1 MLFFIKSGFL
11 VLWLYKSK
19 IIYYTIY
26 SEGSNMIPCE
36 VIELKK
42 LFGSI
47 VGVDGVN
54 LNAKEGEILGL
65 IGPNGAGK
73 TTTIRSIVG
82 LIKPTSG
89 EVAIFNEKAFTD
101 GYKVRG
107 ELGYAS
113 GETSLIPNLSVR
125 ENLKFVADIKGVSMD
140 RVDYLATKLEL
151 NLTRKAKDLSLGNKK
166 KLGIVLALLS
176 SPKLIILDEPTSGL
190 DPLIRQKFFDLME
203 EEKKRGAS
211 IIISSHELTEI
222 QRLCDRV
229 AIIKDGK
236 VIAIEEMEE
245 LKTKRLKNIVIETDY
260 SEPNITIAGVSN
272 VKRNGKILSFDYNG
286 EMPQLIKYLNSIDLV
301 NIDIK
306 EASLEN
312 IFMHFYSGSEYGD
325 K

>member
-1 MLFFIKSGFL
+1 
-11 VLWLYKSK
+11 
-19 IIYYTIY
+19 
-26 SEGSNMIPCE
+26 MIPCE